1 MSKVDKVLVGVILAV
16 AVAALVYTVLLLSGA
31 ISF

>member
-16 AVAALVYTVLLLSGA
+16 AVAALVYTVLLLFGA